1 MSEREETRAEIHHS
15 VLCVAIG
22 KLNVQVGWTSAKE
35 ELLDRMPSGLHSVV
49 HDVLDNSGNVSARDM
64 LRAVRIGALRPG
76 NGTLQHKDAVLDQT
90 IAWAFIVVCVV
101 FSLLIGIQIFSVF
114 CCWSARWCWAPRPY
128 THTGLRRALRAFSKG
143 GTYERQDRTDDGARL
158 PCGVTCLGHQ
168 QVHD

>member
-101 FSLLIGIQIFSVF
+101 FSLLIGIQIFYDRTTDQALQSLVF
-114 CCWSARWCWAPRPY
+114 CVLLLVSAVVLGSQAIYPHWVA
-128 THTGLRRALRAFSKG
+128 
-143 GTYERQDRTDDGARL
+143 ARVARFL
-158 PCGVTCLGHQ
+158 EGRNV
-168 QVHD
+168 